1 MGDQFIIKDQQQIL
15 RRIRPP
21 KSREQA
27 ISKLVTDR
35 YYVHQDDMIDVLAD
49 NLRRHADIQAV
60 GVVDDEERVV
70 GVIVREE
77 FFNVMVRPYALDV
90 FKHRP
95 VHEIVSKARTFS
107 ADANLFQ
114 VAEALTMTMKQPG
127 ISYFV
132 LTDSEG
138 RFRGVFSTQDML
150 VYLSDMTQSDIAL
163 ARDLQSRIVRE
174 REFVTG
180 DTFELTAAAHTAK
193 GVGGD
198 FYDVREYDDG
208 KWMFAF
214 CDVSGKGIAASIV
227 TAVISGMIGV
237 FDFKTHGVIPFVKR
251 LNDYIVRTFEAEK
264 YVTGVFLDYDERTG
278 MLKVCDMGHSHLF
291 LYRTGRF
298 VRLRNSHRNLPV
310 GVVADVEPGF
320 DEIRPRREDMLFLLT
335 DGLIEQADTE
345 GTVYSIERVARVLRE
360 NDRTPVEMIADRL
373 LADFNSFRGRHHLND
388 DVSFA
393 LMRFVEQELTL

>member
-1 MGDQFIIKDQQQIL
+1 MGDEFVLKDQQEIL
-15 RRIRPP
+15 REFVAP
-21 KSREQA
+21 KSRDQA
-27 ISKLVTDR
+27 ISKLATDLH
-35 YYVHQDDMIDVLAD
+35 YVHRDDMIDVLAD
-49 NLRRHADIQAV
+49 NLRQRTDIQAV
-60 GVVDDEERVV
+60 GVVDDEGKVV
-70 GVIVREE
+70 GIIVREE
-77 FFNVMVRPYALDV
+77 FFNVMVRPYARDV

-95 VHEIVSKARTFS
+95 LHEIMAEARTFS
-107 ADANLFQ
+107 ADANLFA
-114 VAEALTMTMKQPG
+114 VAEELTQTMKEPG

-132 LTDSEG
+132 LTDEAG
-138 RFRGVFSTQDML
+138 RFQGVFSTQDML

-180 DTFELTAAAHTAK
+180 NTFELVSTAHTAK

-208 KWMFAF
+208 RWMFAF

-237 FDFKTHGVIPFVKR
+237 FDFATHGVIPFVKQ

-264 YVTGVFLDYDERTG
+264 YVTGIFLDYNEHDG
-278 MLKVCDMGHSHLF
+278 SLKVCDMGHSHLF
-291 LYRTGRF
+291 LYRRGRF
-298 VRLRNSHRNLPV
+298 VRLRNTHRNLPV
-310 GVVADVEPGF
+310 GVVADVRPGY
-320 DEIRPRREDMLFLLT
+320 DTITPRREDLLFLLT
-335 DGLIEQADTE
+335 DGLIEQGNTDGE
-345 GTVYSIERVARVLRE
+345 VYSLERVAGLLRAHAGA
-360 NDRTPVEMIADRL
+360 PVEEIADRL
-373 LADFNSFRGRHHLND
+373 MSDFNGFRGRHHLND